1 VKSDKL
7 AVQSAER
14 AVQNTKLY
22 APEDGTIVSLTG
34 QVGEVV
40 SANGTTKASP
50 TSSSS
55 GGSGTGSSAGAAAGA
70 AAALRS
76 AGAAGGAAGS
86 GPTGSSGSAG
96 SAFAVLS
103 DLSSLAL
110 VAPLSESEIGDVK
123 DGQMATVSVEALQGR
138 KLAAHVS
145 EVALLSTTN
154 SGVVSYD
161 VTFHL
166 DQMESGLR
174 PGMSATA
181 EVVVKQEEG
190 VNVPT
195 SAISGGAVTV
205 IDNGKYVRRRVVT
218 GLAGNSS
225 TIILSGLNAGERV
238 ALPLAPTTGA
248 SGLRGIGGRGGLGG
262 GLGGGLDGGGL
273 GGGPGIFLR
282 GG

>member
-7 AVQSAER
+7 TVQSAEQD
-14 AVQNTKLY
+14 VQDTKLY
-22 APEDGTIVSLTG
+22 APEDGTIVALSG

-40 SANGTTKASP
+40 SANGTTKGSAS
-50 TSSSS
+50 SSSS
-55 GGSGTGSSAGAAAGA
+55 GGSGSGSSASGAAGA
-70 AAALRS
+70 AAALR
-76 AGAAGGAAGS
+76 AAAGGGSTPGS
-86 GPTGSSGSAG
+86 GSTGSTGSTG

-103 DLSSLAL
+103 DLNSLQL

-123 DGQMATVSVEALQGR
+123 DGQIATVSVEALEGR

-161 VTFHL
+161 VTFQL
-166 DQMESGLR
+166 NQMEAGLR

-205 IDNGKYVRRRVVT
+205 IENGKHLRRRVVT

-238 ALPLAPTTGA
+238 ALPVAAATLGGSPVRGLGA
-248 SGLRGIGGRGGLGG
+248 RGGLGG
-262 GLGGGLDGGGL
+262 GLGGGGL
-273 GGGPGIFLR
+273 GGGAGIFLR
-282 GG
+282 GGGG